1 MVPPEM
7 LTRGRSLV
15 KMNSTPQRMGALRWL
30 PAVLWMGGI
39 FYLSQQS
46 SPLGVDAG
54 ASRAALAHV
63 VLFCGLAAFLY
74 WPLAG
79 RSAQVAWA
87 AMAIS
92 FALAVLYGVTD
103 ELHQAFVDGRVA
115 SETDLLF
122 DAGGALAGVAAA
134 ALLRLLLRRLQ

>member
-15 KMNSTPQRMGALRWL
+15 KMNPAPQLMRAVRWL

-39 FYLSQQS
+39 FYLSHQS

-63 VLFCGLAAFLY
+63 VLFGGLATLLY

-79 RSAQVAWA
+79 RSAQFAWA

-115 SETDLLF
+115 SEADLVI
-122 DAGGALAGVAAA
+122 DAAGALAGVIAVS
-134 ALLRLLLRRLQ
+134 LLRLLLQRLH

>member
-1 MVPPEM
+1 MVLPEM

-15 KMNSTPQRMGALRWL
+15 KMDPAPQLTRAFRWL
-30 PAVLWMGGI
+30 PAVLWMSGI

-54 ASRAALAHV
+54 ASRAALAHIA
-63 VLFCGLAAFLY
+63 LFGGLAALLY
-74 WPLAG
+74 WGLAG
-79 RSAQVAWA
+79 RSSQFAWA

-115 SETDLLF
+115 SEADLVI
-122 DAGGALAGVAAA
+122 DAAGALAGVIAVS
-134 ALLRLLLRRLQ
+134 LLRLLLQRLH

>member
-46 SPLGVDAG
+46 SPLGADAG
-54 ASRAALAHV
+54 ASRAALAHA
-63 VLFCGLAAFLY
+63 VLFGGLATLLY

-87 AMAIS
+87 TMAIS

-103 ELHQAFVDGRVA
+103 ELHHAFVSGRVA

-122 DAGGALAGVAAA
+122 DAAGALAGVTAA
-134 ALLRLLLRRLQ
+134 ALLRLLLRHLQ

>member
-1 MVPPEM
+1 M
-7 LTRGRSLV
+7 LARGRSLV
-15 KMNSTPQRMGALRWL
+15 KMNSAAQRMGALRWL

-46 SPLGVDAG
+46 SPLGVESG
-54 ASRAALAHV
+54 ASRAVLAHL
-63 VLFCGLAAFLY
+63 VLYGGLAALLF
-74 WPLAG
+74 WALAS
-79 RSAQVAWA
+79 RSAQLPWI

-122 DAGGALAGVAAA
+122 DAVGALAGVAAA
-134 ALLRLLLRRLQ
+134 ALLRTAILRRLQ

>member
-1 MVPPEM
+1 
-7 LTRGRSLV
+7 
-15 KMNSTPQRMGALRWL
+15 MGALRWL

-63 VLFCGLAAFLY
+63 VLFGGLATLLY
-74 WPLAG
+74 WPLAA
-79 RSAQVAWA
+79 RSAQFAWT

-103 ELHQAFVDGRVA
+103 ELHQAFVEGRVA

-122 DAGGALAGVAAA
+122 DAAGALAGVTAA

>member
-15 KMNSTPQRMGALRWL
+15 KMDPAPQLMGALRWL
-30 PAVLWMGGI
+30 PAVCWMGGV
-39 FYLSQQS
+39 FYLSHQS

-54 ASRAALAHV
+54 AARAALAHLA
-63 VLFCGLAAFLY
+63 LFGGLAALLY
-74 WPLAG
+74 WPLAV

-87 AMAIS
+87 VMAIS

-115 SETDLLF
+115 SETDLLI
-122 DAGGALAGVAAA
+122 DAAGALAGVTGA
-134 ALLRLLLRRLQ
+134 ALLRSLLRRVQ